1 MPVVCYFALLFR
13 HNRGASRVL
22 GAVYVF
28 LRQSVLTVQSNRQKN
43 KCVESARGL
52 RMDKTD
58 MFVLSLFSFSAA
70 LSSWHKLHGSLGAMI
85 VALLLLLLGG

>member
-28 LRQSVLTVQSNRQKN
+28 LQKSVLTVCASLTIARIQPRRASRENN
-43 KCVESARGL
+43 KTF
-52 RMDKTD
+52 DTKT
-58 MFVLSLFSFSAA
+58 
-70 LSSWHKLHGSLGAMI
+70 I
-85 VALLLLLLGG
+85 RLLTRKQ